1 MPKGTTKRIP
11 DNSVLILL
19 KFPSPMHLESFL
31 DDEEF
36 YQMAGKIQ
44 AIAMKHEGKF
54 ETNAQ
59 RLS

>member
-1 MPKGTTKRIP
+1 VNRLPKE
-11 DNSVLILL
+11 NSLLILL

-36 YQMAGKIQ
+36 CQMAGRIQ
-44 AIAMKHEGKF
+44 VIAMKHEGKF

-59 RLS
+59 KLS